1 MKGTNV
7 QISGLSL
14 SLQDED
20 GEGSRID
27 QNALKQLGESTAL
40 PFTINHFLTTNLLF
54 LYKK

>member
-1 MKGTNV
+1 MGTNV

-27 QNALKQLGESTAL
+27 QNALKQLSESTAL
-40 PFTINHFLTTNLLF
+40 PFHN
-54 LYKK
+54 